1 MKVTKIMT
9 LKLLLALTITIGFTS
24 CSKKGS
30 TKGGSSAT
38 GWQIN
43 DKKGG
48 FQYNT
53 KFKKQETPPGMTSI
67 EGGAFTM
74 GKVEDDVMHDWNNS
88 PTKQHVQ
95 SFFMDETEVTNM
107 MYAEYLFWVKS
118 VYPPTE
124 DNYKHIYNGTI
135 PDTLVWRNR
144 LGYNET
150 MTNNYL
156 RHPAYANYPVVGVN
170 WIQATEFCEWRT
182 NRVNEN
188 ILEKEGYLKKGNKIS
203 ADVTAESNFDT
214 ESYINSPSKTFA
226 GNEEIVLKKPMGS
239 KSSGRR
245 SGKDATEGSTEAKN
259 VYAQRSSGLIL
270 PEYRLPTEAEWE
282 YAALALVGNREYNI
296 YKGQKK
302 YPWKGQYTRSGKR
315 QYRGDQLANFKQGR
329 GDYGGIAGWSDD
341 GADITNYVKAYPP
354 NDFGLYDMGGN
365 VAEWVQDVYRPI
377 IDDEGNDF
385 NYFRGNV
392 YTKNKIG
399 EDGTVEMVTV
409 DNIKY
414 DTLSNGKVMARN
426 FPGSIAQIPVDDNE
440 TYLRQNFSTSDNKNY
455 RDGDRQ
461 STRYFDFGSS
471 EEEKEKADDPNKRM
485 YKAPLHKISVD
496 SAGNQV
502 KQFDKSDTRTT
513 LVDDNVRVY
522 KGGSWRDR
530 AYWLDPASR
539 RYFPQDMATDYIGFR
554 CAMSKVGPKSNKKT
568 PRGNVK
574 G

>member
-1 MKVTKIMT
+1 MT
-9 LKLLLALTITIGFTS
+9 LKLLLALSITIGFTS

-107 MYAEYLFWVKS
+107 MYAEYLYWVKS

-203 ADVTAESNFDT
+203 TDVSAESNFDT

-245 SGKDATEGSTEAKN
+245 SSKDGAAEGSSEAKN

-282 YAALALVGNREYNI
+282 YAALALIGNREYNI

-315 QYRGDQLANFKQGR
+315 QYRGDQLANFKQGK

-426 FPGSIAQIPVDDNE
+426 FPGSIAQVPVDDNE
-440 TYLRQNFSTSDNKNY
+440 TYLRQNFSTSDNKNF

-461 STRYFDFGSS
+461 STRYFDFGST

-502 KQFDKSDTRTT
+502 KQFDKADNRTT